1 MPHVRLPVYHPDRS
15 AKHRRRSRMLAHM
28 HTRTHASCRP
38 THACANTR
46 RRAHQSR
53 RYTAR
58 NNKHAP
64 TALHAALSPHALWRP
79 RLRAA
84 VVGRPPRARAC
95 GCAETAP
102 ARRGS
107 AALPPAVSVGRCML
121 QAAGCM
127 LHVAFCCGRAAARGV
142 RCPLHV
148 ACCMLHFVVA
158 ALQPAGS
165 VVRCM
170 LHVAFCCGRAAAAAF
185 WIVAI
190 QCLITMY
197 SGTASQTKGALSTDT
212 GCSESSHG

>member
-142 RCPLHV
+142 RCPLHAAVIQRRKDKEEFEHV
-148 ACCMLHFVVA
+148 ASCMLQCCMLLRPRCNRCV
-158 ALQPAGS
+158 LDSRYS
-165 VVRCM
+165 VFDHNVLR
-170 LHVAFCCGRAAAAAF
+170 HGV
-185 WIVAI
+185 
-190 QCLITMY
+190 
-197 SGTASQTKGALSTDT
+197 SDPKGTLSTDT

>member
-15 AKHRRRSRMLAHM
+15 AKHRRRSRMLAHT
-28 HTRTHASCRP
+28 HTRLVQTHSRMRKHTHAVRTRAGATLHETTSTRP
-38 THACANTR
+38 R
-46 RRAHQSR
+46 
-53 RYTAR
+53 
-58 NNKHAP
+58 
-64 TALHAALSPHALWRP
+64 ALHAALSPHALWRP

-142 RCPLHV
+142 RCPLHAAVIQRRKDKEEFEHV
-148 ACCMLHFVVA
+148 ASCMLQCCMLLRPRCNRCV
-158 ALQPAGS
+158 LDSRYS
-165 VVRCM
+165 VFDHNVLR
-170 LHVAFCCGRAAAAAF
+170 HGV
-185 WIVAI
+185 
-190 QCLITMY
+190 
-197 SGTASQTKGALSTDT
+197 SDPKGTLSTDT